1 LITTNQ
7 KDSQQW
13 IIGSN
18 FCPNKIPEYA
28 KSFFIIASVY
38 FVNSELSI
46 HEPCIG
52 YTIFG
57 DKSSSLLVVFLTG
70 FSLANIPAYL

>member
-1 LITTNQ
+1 M
-7 KDSQQW
+7 
-13 IIGSN
+13 
-18 FCPNKIPEYA
+18 PEYA

-38 FVNSELSI
+38 CENSDLSI

-57 DKSSSLLVVFLTG
+57 DKSTSRLVVFLTG
-70 FSLANIPAYL
+70 FSLANIPALL